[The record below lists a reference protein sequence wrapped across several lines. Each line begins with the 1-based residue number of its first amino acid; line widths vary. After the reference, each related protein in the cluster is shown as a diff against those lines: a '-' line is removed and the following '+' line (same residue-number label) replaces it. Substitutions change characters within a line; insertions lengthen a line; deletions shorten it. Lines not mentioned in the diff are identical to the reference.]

1 MNSFLVDS
9 FRFCCFEVF
18 RWFFFLFFFSFLR
31 FLHYFRE
38 FEKSGDGGAR
48 LLRPG
53 GHSAGGPSPFHCG
66 FTEFFFLSLS
76 LFFFFFFFF
85 FFFRFGFLPVSITG
99 RSSRLSSSSFS
110 LSRLSSLAIYK
121 KLRPIGGRK

>member
-1 MNSFLVDS
+1 L
-9 FRFCCFEVF
+9 RFFVG
-18 RWFFFLFFFSFLR
+18 FFSVFFSFLR

-66 FTEFFFLSLS
+66 FTEFFFSLS
-76 LFFFFFFFF
+76 
-85 FFFRFGFLPVSITG
+85 
-99 RSSRLSSSSFS
+99 LSSSSSSSSSSSFDS
-110 LSRLSSLAIYK
+110 VFYLFRSLAALLVCRPLHSLFLVCRLWRFIKNCGRLVDESK
-121 KLRPIGGRK
+121 KKRK